1 MAKRQKLDRQSCE
14 QQAERILKAANIDS
28 WPVRVDRLAK
38 EEGIKIRYEPLDD
51 ELSGMCFYKDG
62 VPIIGVNSR
71 HAPNRQRFTIAHE
84 FGHIIMHADILQNG
98 AHVDKTITMLRR
110 DPDSAQGV
118 LEIEIQA
125 NQFAAA
131 ILMPD
136 FLIRK
141 YMDENNLDY
150 GLLQDEDVIEEMAK
164 AFKVSSTALAIRMG
178 TIFK

>member
-1 MAKRQKLDRQSCE
+1 MAKPRKMDRRSCE
-14 QQAERILKAANIDS
+14 QQAEEILRTENIDS
-28 WPVRVDRLAK
+28 WPVRIDRLAK
-38 EEGIKIRYEPLDD
+38 GQGIKIRYEPLDD

-62 VPIIGVNSR
+62 VPVVGVNAR

-84 FGHIIMHADILQNG
+84 LGHIIMHDDILQQG

-118 LEIEIQA
+118 VEIEIQA

-136 FLIRK
+136 FLIQK
-141 YMDENNLDY
+141 YMEENNLNY
-150 GLLQDEDVIEEMAK
+150 GLLQDEDVIDEMAK

-178 TIFK
+178 TIFR

>member
-28 WPVRVDRLAK
+28 WPIRVDRLAK

-71 HAPNRQRFTIAHE
+71 HAPNRQRFTVAHE
-84 FGHIIMHADILQNG
+84 FGHITMHADILKNG

-141 YMDENNLDY
+141 YMEENNLDY

>member
-1 MAKRQKLDRQSCE
+1 MAKSRAMDRQSCE
-14 QQAERILKAANIDS
+14 LEAEKLLRAANIDS

-38 EEGIKIRYEPLDD
+38 EQGIKVRYEPLDD
-51 ELSGMCFYKDG
+51 ELSGMCFFKDG
-62 VPIIGVNSR
+62 VPVVGVNAR

-84 FGHIIMHADILQNG
+84 FGHIVMHADILQNG

-118 LEIEIQA
+118 VEIEIQA

-136 FLIRK
+136 YLIRK
-141 YMDENNLDY
+141 YIEQNNLDY
-150 GLLQDEDVIEEMAK
+150 GHLQDEDVIGDMAK

-178 TIFK
+178 TIFR